1 MAFMPENKIQDKHSV
16 VIKEFANKLNPSE
29 FWRIDWLGNIRRHGP
44 HLAQH
49 EVDVFFSPLTRHFQG
64 VLTAPGAVEP
74 FRQHLV
80 PIGVGC
86 LPMLHIGAVFKE
98 GHLVPQPPR
107 KANRQRFVVSVDQ
120 QRPFSLSDPI
130 DRFLPYANRLKA
142 ITPDEFVIGGRAW
155 KQAVDSQLTAIPDK
169 AGSDSFYLMIP
180 NLEIARFFF
189 CTNSVLAR
197 NLFSNAWGK
206 LIWNGGCNT
215 ENLPREITVGLN
227 PVAGVR
233 YRDARTLGLKLASPA
248 ADECIKS
255 IYQSLQSTSRGN
267 NTPLSCIFPAQGEV
281 QIEAEVIE
289 IQTGTKL
296 GKRFF
301 VTRLISCE
309 WNLPFEICYANPLI
323 HPGQGENRD
332 EDDLIPTNIS
342 KAKGEGPPPTE
353 GPPAPYLENPEEL
366 NETGEITDEF
376 GRPMRLDDDIEVD
389 AEENRFP
396 KLNEVPTPLSH
407 KPTQKY
413 KNDPDKERG
422 KKFAVDATTTSTAE
436 PGGASNPVAPT
447 NIDTNPPKRPPMFDP
462 AILVK
467 LLADTASVLIGRGY
481 SVEKFPP
488 QALANAKHV
497 SSSGRS
503 WLKIKVGLSPET
515 QVPRFRSRYLVGLL
529 VSYEGKQC
537 ILADI
542 ERRGAESYSLFGY
555 LVPSNQE
562 ASDCFQLIGAAV
574 IRRSGWPT
582 FHNAQNISE
591 VSEAWKPRSARTIHM
606 MGDTAEQLAARI
618 QTSILNVLMPRN
630 ESE

>member
-1 MAFMPENKIQDKHSV
+1 MSQNKIQDKYSV
-16 VIKEFANKLNPSE
+16 VIKEFASALNPSDY
-29 FWRIDWLGNIRRHGP
+29 WRIDWLGNIRRHGP

-49 EVDVFFSPLTRHFQG
+49 QVDVFFSPLNRHFQG
-64 VLTAPGAVEP
+64 VLTAPGAADP
-74 FRQHLV
+74 FHQHLV

-107 KANRQRFVVSVDQ
+107 KANRQRFFVSLDQ
-120 QRPFSLSDPI
+120 QRPFSLSNPI

-142 ITPDEFVIGGRAW
+142 ITPNEFVIGGRAW

-169 AGSDSFYLMIP
+169 AGSDSFFLMIP

-189 CTNSVLAR
+189 CTSSVLAR
-197 NLFSNAWGK
+197 NLFSNAWEK

-215 ENLPREITVGLN
+215 ENRPHEITVGLN

-248 ADECIKS
+248 ANECIRS
-255 IYQSLQSTSRGN
+255 IYQSLQSASRVN
-267 NTPLSCIFPAQGEV
+267 NTPLSCFFPAQGDV

-309 WNLPFEICYANPLI
+309 WNLPFQICYANPLI
-323 HPGQGENRD
+323 HPGQGENWD
-332 EDDLIPTNIS
+332 EDDLISTHIPKPGNTS
-342 KAKGEGPPPTE
+342 PPPT
-353 GPPAPYLENPEEL
+353 GDPGGPYLEKPEEL
-366 NETGEITDEF
+366 MKKGEITDEL
-376 GRPMRLDDDIEVD
+376 GRPMQLDDDIEVD
-389 AEENRFP
+389 AAENRFP
-396 KLNEVPTPLSH
+396 KLNEVPTPLLH
-407 KPTQKY
+407 KLTQKY
-413 KNDPDKERG
+413 KNDPDKEKG
-422 KKFAVDATTTSTAE
+422 KKFPVDAATTSTAE

-447 NIDTNPPKRPPMFDP
+447 NIDTNPPKPPPMFDP
-462 AILVK
+462 ATLVK
-467 LLADTASVLIGRGY
+467 LLADTASFLIEKGY
-481 SVEKFPP
+481 GVEKLPP

-497 SSSGRS
+497 ASPGRS
-503 WLKIKVGLSPET
+503 WLKIKVGFDPET
-515 QVPRFRSRYLVGLL
+515 QVRRFRSRYLVGLL
-529 VSYEGKQC
+529 VNYKGKQC

-555 LVPSNQE
+555 LVPPDHD

-582 FHNAQNISE
+582 FRNAENISD
-591 VSEAWKPRSARTIHM
+591 VSENWTPRSARTIHM
-606 MGDTAEQLAARI
+606 KGDTAEQLAARI
-618 QTSILNVLMPRN
+618 KTSILDVLMPRN